1 MLRSLFIFLLL
12 PMIFTTTPARA
23 CGADTDCVIGDRT
36 YRIMMPEG
44 HDGHER
50 IGAIVFAHGY
60 RGSAAGVMRNKSLAR
75 TASELGVAII
85 AANSADND
93 WDIPGTPSNIQAT
106 GDIEFTYFDHMIDH
120 ASSSFAIDR
129 NRLMAAGFSAGGMM
143 VWNLA
148 CRRSDLFSV
157 FVPMSGTF
165 WEPEPPTCDTPA
177 ASIIH
182 IHGDSDPTVPL
193 GGRRIQATRQG
204 DVNKALEMYAE
215 YGAFGPPASSVAL
228 DLTCENRSND
238 EGKMLNLC
246 LFNGGHSF
254 KVKYIKWA
262 WETFAE
268 KGQI

>member
-1 MLRSLFIFLLL
+1 MLRCLFMFLLV
-12 PMIFTTTPARA
+12 PIIFSTTSAHA

-44 HDGHER
+44 HDGQER
-50 IGAIVFAHGY
+50 VGAIVFSHGY
-60 RGSAAGVMRNKSLAR
+60 RGSAAGIMRNKSLAR
-75 TASELGVAII
+75 AASELGMAII
-85 AANSADND
+85 AAKSADDD
-93 WDIPGTPSNIQAT
+93 WEIPGTPANVHAT
-106 GDIEFTYFDHMIDH
+106 GEDEFAYFEQMIDH
-120 ASSSFAIDR
+120 ASSNFAIDR
-129 NRLMAAGFSAGGMM
+129 NRLMASGFSAGGMM

-182 IHGDSDPTVPL
+182 IHGDDDSTVPL

-204 DVNKALEMYAE
+204 DVKKTVEMYAD
-215 YGAFGPPASSVAL
+215 YGAFGPPVAGTAM
-228 DLTCENRSND
+228 DMTCENRSND
-238 EGKMLNLC
+238 AGKVLNFC
-246 LFNGGHSF
+246 LFSGGHSF
-254 KVKYIKWA
+254 RVKYIKWA
-262 WETFAE
+262 WEVFAQ